1 MQMGFGLYQQQ
12 TLKMVMTPELRQ
24 AITILQ
30 YSATD
35 LVDFLQQQ
43 ANENPVLDITES
55 DKNYLRESAE
65 VDQVAAAKPEIDW
78 LEYARVRAT
87 RDTTYSSGGHGRS
100 DVHPLDFVHADDLTL
115 ERHLWEQIAIM
126 KNLSMLERKM
136 LRFLIG
142 NLNESGYLTIEA
154 SEAAAILNVPL
165 EQMEEMITFL
175 QGLDPIGVGARNL
188 VECLHLQV
196 QARPD
201 ASELVYDIVLHHLE
215 DIAERRLQKIASACR
230 VTVQS
235 VQEAS
240 DYIKRLNPRPGG
252 RFGGS
257 SPRFI
262 TPDVTV
268 EKVEDEYVVIVTDSM
283 TPNLSINRFYRQM
296 LQDGE
301 QAGAQRYIQEKLNSA
316 MWLIKSIEQRRMTL
330 YKVTQAIVEEQQA
343 FFKSGITCLKPMT
356 LKDIAQKVDLHE
368 STISRATSNK
378 YVQTPRGLFE
388 LKYFFTNGLNRS
400 DGGDAASALSVKKK
414 IKEMIDGEDKSK
426 PLSDQKIMDVLVA
439 DGTQISRRTVA
450 KYREELGIVGS
461 SKRKRF

>member
-12 TLKMVMTPELRQ
+12 TLKLVMTPELRQ

-30 YSATD
+30 YSSVD
-35 LVDFLQQQ
+35 LVDFLHQQ
-43 ANENPVLDITES
+43 ASENPVLEITEN
-55 DKNYLRESAE
+55 DKNYLRETATT
-65 VDQVAAAKPEIDW
+65 DQVAAAKPEIDW

-87 RDTTYSSGGHGRS
+87 GDTTYSSGATRRT
-100 DVHPLDFVHADDLTL
+100 DVEPLDFVRADDLTL
-115 ERHLWEQIAIM
+115 ERHLSEQIAIM
-126 KNLSMLERKM
+126 KNLSKLERKI

-142 NLNESGYLTIEA
+142 NLNESGYLYIDA
-154 SEAAAILNVPL
+154 AEAASILDVPL
-165 EQMEEMITFL
+165 EQMEDMITFL
-175 QGLDPIGVGARNL
+175 QGLDPVGVGSRNL
-188 VECLHLQV
+188 VECLQLQIL
-196 QARPD
+196 ARAD
-201 ASELVYDIVLHHLE
+201 APPLVYEIVTHYLQ
-215 DIAERRLQKIASACR
+215 DVADRRFPKIASALG

-235 VQEAS
+235 VQEAA
-240 DYIKRLNPRPGG
+240 DYIKSLNPRPAGQ
-252 RFGGS
+252 FGGS

-268 EKVEDEYVVIVTDSM
+268 EKVGNEYVVIVTDSM
-283 TPNLSINRFYRQM
+283 TPNLSISRFYRQM
-296 LQDGE
+296 LQDGD

-330 YKVTQAIVEEQQA
+330 YRVTQAIVEEQQA
-343 FFKSGITCLKPMT
+343 FFKSGITSLKPMT

-388 LKYFFTNGLNRS
+388 LKYFFTNGLGRS

-414 IKEMIDGEDKSK
+414 IKELIDSEDKNK
-426 PLSDQKIMDVLVA
+426 PLSDQKIMDILVA

-450 KYREELGIVGS
+450 KYREELGIAGS